1 MRILVVTQYFHP
13 EPFRVNDLV
22 VGLRDRG
29 HEVTVLTGM
38 PNYPEGRFYPGY
50 DGLRPA
56 EERFE
61 GMRVL
66 RVPLLSR
73 GRARNWRLALNY
85 LSFAFFAS
93 LLGPL
98 RCRGRFDLIF
108 VFEPSPITVGL
119 PALLLGKL
127 KRAPVMLWIQ
137 DLWPDTLEAM
147 GLSGPAL
154 STGAAVANFVHRR
167 CDLLL
172 LQSRAFMPCLLA
184 RKLPQA
190 RLRYLPNWAEELYR
204 SADTTD
210 HQDPLAR
217 FEGFRILFAGNI
229 GTAQSFDTILAAAE
243 RLRDRRDI
251 HWLIVGD
258 GLMRDTVAAEIRT
271 RGLEAAVHLLGRHPP
286 AAMPAFFRTADA
298 LLVTLRP
305 DPVFALTIPSKIQSY
320 LAAGKPII
328 GALDGEGARVIAES
342 GGGMTC
348 AAGDSAALAEL
359 TLRMAELPQ
368 ESRAAMGARGLAWF
382 GEHFERKRLL
392 DRLEGWMHELTDKAD
407 ADTDTGR

>member
-1 MRILVVTQYFHP
+1 MNILVVTQYFHP
-13 EPFRVNDLV
+13 EPFRINDLV

-29 HEVTVLTGM
+29 HDVTVLTGM

-50 DGLRPA
+50 GGLGPA

-61 GMRVL
+61 GMRVV

-73 GRARNWRLALNY
+73 GRAKNWRLALNY

-98 RCRGRFDLIF
+98 RCRGAYDLVF
-108 VFEPSPITVGL
+108 VFEPSPVTVGL
-119 PALLLGKL
+119 PGLLLGAL

-137 DLWPDTLEAM
+137 DLWPDTLVAM
-147 GLSGPAL
+147 GLRGAAL
-154 STGAAVANFVHRR
+154 SAGTAVANFVHRR

-172 LQSRAFMPCLLA
+172 LQSRAFTPCLLA

-204 SADTTD
+204 SADTAAGNELLT
-210 HQDPLAR
+210 R

-229 GTAQSFDTILAAAE
+229 GSAQSFDTVLGAAE

-258 GLMRDTVAAEIRT
+258 GLMRDAVAAEIRK
-271 RGLEAAVHLLGRHPP
+271 RRLEATVHLLGRHPP
-286 AAMPAFFRTADA
+286 AAMPAFFRAADA

-328 GALDGEGARVIAES
+328 GALDGEGAHVITES
-342 GGGMTC
+342 GSGMTC
-348 AAGDSAALAEL
+348 AAGDAAALAGL
-359 TLRMAELPQ
+359 ALRMSELPQ
-368 ESRAAMGARGLAWF
+368 EVRAEMGARGITWF
-382 GEHFERKRLL
+382 GEHFERSRLL
-392 DRLEGWMHELTDKAD
+392 DRLEGWMRELTDKID
-407 ADTDTGR
+407 ADTDTRR